1 MKKEDILKVIPD
13 DLDHAHVLAIFYN
26 KVCVGKYINHDF
38 IFDCD
43 VDYSMCT
50 QMRIFNDEEEV
61 RLLFKDGKILSK
73 VIDDSYG
80 IDSFDE
86 AMFLRDNRQNRLV
99 VRNYLTVD
107 DNNQVV
113 IEDNRLVN
121 FIRKEDE

>member
-1 MKKEDILKVIPD
+1 
-13 DLDHAHVLAIFYN
+13 
-26 KVCVGKYINHDF
+26 
-38 IFDCD
+38 
-43 VDYSMCT
+43 MCT
-50 QMRIFNDEEEV
+50 QMRIFNDEKEV

-86 AMFLRDNRQNRLV
+86 AMFLRDNKQDRLL
-99 VRNYLTVD
+99 VRNYLAVD

>member
-13 DLDHAHVLAIFYN
+13 NLEHAHVLAIFYN

-50 QMRIFNDEEEV
+50 QMRIFNDEKEV
-61 RLLFKDGKILSK
+61 RLLFKNGKILLK
-73 VIDDSYG
+73 IIDDTYG
-80 IDSFDE
+80 IDSYDE
-86 AMFLRDNRQNRLV
+86 AMFLRDNKQDRLL

-107 DNNQVV
+107 DNHQVV

-121 FIRKEDE
+121 FIRKED

>member
-1 MKKEDILKVIPD
+1 MKKEDILEVIPD
-13 DLDHAHVLAIFYN
+13 NLEHAHVLAIFYN
-26 KVCVGKYINHDF
+26 KVCVGKYISHDL
-38 IFDCD
+38 IFECD

-61 RLLFKDGKILSK
+61 RLLLAKGKLLSK
-73 VIDDSYG
+73 IIDDTYG

-86 AMFLRDNRQNRLV
+86 AMFLRDNMQDRLL

-107 DNNQVV
+107 ENHQVV

-121 FIRKEDE
+121 FIRKED

>member
-1 MKKEDILKVIPD
+1 MKKEDILEVIPD
-13 DLDHAHVLAIFYN
+13 NLEHAHVLAIFYN

-50 QMRIFNDEEEV
+50 QMRIFNDEKEV
-61 RLLFKDGKILSK
+61 RLLFKNGKILLK
-73 VIDDSYG
+73 IIDDTYG

-86 AMFLRDNRQNRLV
+86 AMFLRDNKQDRLL

-107 DNNQVV
+107 DNHQVV

-121 FIRKEDE
+121 FIRKED

>member
-50 QMRIFNDEEEV
+50 QMRIFNDEKEV
-61 RLLFKDGKILSK
+61 RLLFKNGKILLK
-73 VIDDSYG
+73 IIDDTYG

-86 AMFLRDNRQNRLV
+86 AMFLRDNKQDRLL

-107 DNNQVV
+107 DNHQVV

-121 FIRKEDE
+121 FIRKED

>member
-13 DLDHAHVLAIFYN
+13 NLEHAHVLAIFYN

-43 VDYSMCT
+43 VVYPRCS
-50 QMRIFNDEEEV
+50 QMRMFNDEKEV
-61 RLLFKDGKILSK
+61 RLLFKNGKILLK
-73 VIDDSYG
+73 IIDDTYG
-80 IDSFDE
+80 IDSYDE
-86 AMFLRDNRQNRLV
+86 AMFLRDNKQDRLL

-107 DNNQVV
+107 DNHQVV

-121 FIRKEDE
+121 FIRKED

>member
-1 MKKEDILKVIPD
+1 MKKEDILEVIPD
-13 DLDHAHVLAIFYN
+13 NLEHAHVLAIFYN

-61 RLLFKDGKILSK
+61 RLLFKNGKILLK
-73 VIDDSYG
+73 IIDDTYG
-80 IDSFDE
+80 IDSYDE
-86 AMFLRDNRQNRLV
+86 AMFLRDNKQDRLL

-107 DNNQVV
+107 DNHQVV

-121 FIRKEDE
+121 FIRKED

>member
-13 DLDHAHVLAIFYN
+13 NLEHAHVLAIFYN

-50 QMRIFNDEEEV
+50 QMRIFNDEKEV
-61 RLLFKDGKILSK
+61 RLLFKNGKILLK
-73 VIDDSYG
+73 IIDDTYG

-86 AMFLRDNRQNRLV
+86 AMFLRDNKQDRLL

-107 DNNQVV
+107 DNHQVV

-121 FIRKEDE
+121 FIRKED

>member
-50 QMRIFNDEEEV
+50 QMRIFNDEKEV
-61 RLLFKDGKILSK
+61 RLLFKNGKILLK
-73 VIDDSYG
+73 IIDDTYG
-80 IDSFDE
+80 IDSYDE
-86 AMFLRDNRQNRLV
+86 AMFLRDNKQDRLL

-107 DNNQVV
+107 DNHQVV

-121 FIRKEDE
+121 FIRKED

>member
-13 DLDHAHVLAIFYN
+13 DLDRAHVLAIFYN

-50 QMRIFNDEEEV
+50 QMRIFNDEKEV
-61 RLLFKDGKILSK
+61 RLLFKNGKILLK
-73 VIDDSYG
+73 IIDDTYG

-86 AMFLRDNRQNRLV
+86 AMFLRDNKQDRLL

-107 DNNQVV
+107 DNHQVV

-121 FIRKEDE
+121 FIRKED